1 MSRIGL
7 NCTLLTPNPTE
18 TILDFI
24 LYTSYQLFLLPLIL
38 YSVESLSFF
47 LMLLLTI
54 LQYNMLSSVSCEP
67 PRCLVGKPPAACLSG
82 TCRHSDLLLS
92 KYLQWCVPSGPGNKF
107 GFASPCTLS
116 QIASHTV
123 LLRSLTALW
132 GTANI
137 LPANHLTATP
147 VAMIQTAYWS
157 SKWAT
162 EWGRQVT

>member
-54 LQYNMLSSVSCEP
+54 YSITCSLLFHVNRHDVWLVSHQLLVCLG
-67 PRCLVGKPPAACLSG
+67 LVGIQICCSQNIFSG
-82 TCRHSDLLLS
+82 VYHLDLGANLVLLL
-92 KYLQWCVPSGPGNKF
+92 
-107 GFASPCTLS
+107 LS

-162 EWGRQVT
+162 EWGRQIT

>member
-38 YSVESLSFF
+38 YSVESHSFF

-54 LQYNMLSSVSCEP
+54 YSITCSLLFHVNHHDVWLVSHQL
-67 PRCLVGKPPAACLSG
+67 LVCLSA
-82 TCRHSDLLLS
+82 CRHSDLLLS

-123 LLRSLTALW
+123 LLHSLTAL
-132 GTANI
+132 
-137 LPANHLTATP
+137 
-147 VAMIQTAYWS
+147 
-157 SKWAT
+157 
-162 EWGRQVT
+162 